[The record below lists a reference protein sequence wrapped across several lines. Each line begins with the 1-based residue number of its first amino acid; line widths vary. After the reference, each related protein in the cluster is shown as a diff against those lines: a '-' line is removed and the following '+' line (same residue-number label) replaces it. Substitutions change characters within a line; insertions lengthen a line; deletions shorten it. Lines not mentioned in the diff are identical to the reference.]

1 MLSYSSIT
9 NRGKVTLPSV
19 DSWGTDM
26 SIMRDP
32 PKSITMRR
40 IDKVGPDSTITKM
53 QDESDR
59 SAECILLFARGVNP
73 SVSVS

>member
-19 DSWGTDM
+19 DSWGNLN
-26 SIMRDP
+26 IMRDP

-40 IDKVGPDSTITKM
+40 IDKVGSDSTITKM

>member
-19 DSWGTDM
+19 DSWGNLN
-26 SIMRDP
+26 IMRDP

-40 IDKVGPDSTITKM
+40 IDKVGSDSTITKM

-59 SAECILLFARGVNP
+59 SSECILRFARGVNP